1 MFLTNMN
8 NNSRN
13 VEIRFIMKKEFMESY
28 RKPTADEIRIIR
40 YLAEKANFRLGDS
53 WENELIVKPLTDMRI
68 GPIALSFTSEYT
80 EKGCGFSAS
89 DCSFYDTD
97 NIPVALYLLVD
108 EEGAPC
114 ELDMWKVDDSPI
126 NTIPSCD
133 KLEDIPLLR
142 G

>member
-1 MFLTNMN
+1 
-8 NNSRN
+8 
-13 VEIRFIMKKEFMESY
+13 MKKEFMESY
-28 RKPTADEIRIIR
+28 RKPTTDEIRIIR
-40 YLAEKANFRLGDS
+40 YLAEKANCRLGDS
-53 WENELIVKPLTDMRI
+53 WENKLIVKPLTDMRI
-68 GPIALSFTSEYT
+68 GPITLSFTSEYT

-114 ELDMWKVDDSPI
+114 ELDMWKADDSPI